1 MIFINIEKFKLS
13 CREHIVK
20 HATLNWL
27 ILTLPLYYV
36 VSTDYKECETL
47 MTQRKMHKVASE
59 FKKNIKYTYIWE
71 VITVK
76 WPLIKLAQLLWTFY
90 CEIINTLNHQTVRI
104 LGVIVPHFRLLI
116 YDEKECENPEKQGL
130 FKRKVIKVIFW
141 GGKGRTSEMNTWAI
155 VL

>member
-1 MIFINIEKFKLS
+1 MLWVLTTRNVRHWWLKGKCIKLPQS
-13 CREHIVK
+13 
-20 HATLNWL
+20 
-27 ILTLPLYYV
+27 
-36 VSTDYKECETL
+36 S
-47 MTQRKMHKVASE
+47 
-59 FKKNIKYTYIWE
+59 KKYIKYTYIWE
-71 VITVK
+71 VIPVK
-76 WPLIKLAQLLWTFY
+76 WPLIWCFFARNRIWVFKLAQLLWTFY

-130 FKRKVIKVIFW
+130 FKRKVIKVFFW